1 MAPKPAAPP
10 ARPRVPGSAVNLVYN
25 AARHVA
31 AEAWAKAEAEGPIDA
46 ARQRTL
52 DAMEVVAQQWLDH
65 CATAFEVEAND
76 SPDDWDEDAD
86 DDDEEDEE
94 GGIPE
99 EDLERCAELD
109 REAERLRK
117 KIRAELAREDGFRA
131 EATALSL
138 AERQAR
144 RVAVHP
150 DPAAVEREAAELA
163 EAQAQAERHR
173 AKVEARTPPP
183 PGPKGAAAPA
193 LEGGVRALAVP
204 TPEVTQLVD
213 GNLLQRLTTLRRVAV
228 VRQRQEAGEG
238 DDDGPSQTDS
248 RAPSPKRRTGLLS
261 FLGFG

>member
-1 MAPKPAAPP
+1 
-10 ARPRVPGSAVNLVYN
+10 
-25 AARHVA
+25 
-31 AEAWAKAEAEGPIDA
+31 
-46 ARQRTL
+46 
-52 DAMEVVAQQWLDH
+52 MEVVAQQWLDH
-65 CATAFEVEAND
+65 CATAFEVEAHD
-76 SPDDWDEDAD
+76 SPDDWDEDD
-86 DDDEEDEE
+86 DDDEEDGE

-144 RVAVHP
+144 RAAVHP

-173 AKVEARTPPP
+173 AKVEARLT
-183 PGPKGAAAPA
+183 AIE
-193 LEGGVRALAVP
+193 EGFRALAVP

-213 GNLLQRLTTLRRVAV
+213 GNLLRRLTTLRRVAV

-248 RAPSPKRRTGLLS
+248 GAPSPKRRTGLLA